1 MHHRSTVPSFV
12 AYKRVFLSLSPH
24 TCTLCPIFSLDPSV
38 VGLVPPC
45 TVVTNFALTCGNM
58 QNEACV
64 ASISQSGLSH
74 PASYGNDGSNVGMF
88 VQSGA
93 VTLGT
98 PIILTR

>member
-1 MHHRSTVPSFV
+1 M
-12 AYKRVFLSLSPH
+12 
-24 TCTLCPIFSLDPSV
+24 
-38 VGLVPPC
+38 
-45 TVVTNFALTCGNM
+45 VTNVALTCGNM

-98 PIILTR
+98 PIIEFSAQKCRTIKKLFARD